1 MFSSGVFLMYIRSTT
16 HPHKILFIN
25 AKENNLLDKPGWIR
39 FRKLASREKKLL
51 RLVNSFEGIV
61 GYLKSRNFNYFLI
74 ILDRS
79 IAYHYN
85 IAIGS

>member
-1 MFSSGVFLMYIRSTT
+1 MNKKNPIKVIKNHLNTVASAVNNNDHSEIVGWSAMNKYTRIE
-16 HPHKILFIN
+16 LFIN
-25 AKENNLLDKPGWIR
+25 
-39 FRKLASREKKLL
+39 
-51 RLVNSFEGIV
+51 SFEVIV